1 MEERFASEAN
11 WEAKRFSTK
20 AELLKHLG
28 KNEKDN
34 KLVDRMMLKGLVYKE
49 SGMYVLVDKDLE
61 IERLKEENEVLVK
74 QIKKLKEEWSSHS
87 EWKKEEGNNALIAQ
101 LKEEIKWLNSDLDYQ
116 IAENEKLEKKVA
128 EFQECIRRCYLWARN
143 VKKDKTPRP
152 VFKKE
157 VLKLN
162 DNLPG
167 EDNN

>member
-1 MEERFASEAN
+1 MEERFT
-11 WEAKRFSTK
+11 TK

-49 SGMYVLVDKDLE
+49 SWMYVLVDKDTE
-61 IERLKEENEVLVK
+61 IKRLKEENEVLVK
-74 QIKKLKEEWSSHS
+74 QIKKLKEGWSTHS

-101 LKEEIKWLNSDLDYQ
+101 LNSDLDYQ

-128 EFQECIRRCYLWARN
+128 TFQECIRRCYLRAQN

-152 VFKKE
+152 EFKEK

-167 EDNN
+167 EDNQ

>member
-1 MEERFASEAN
+1 MEERFT
-11 WEAKRFSTK
+11 TK

-49 SGMYVLVDKDLE
+49 SWMYVLVDKDTE
-61 IERLKEENEVLVK
+61 IKRLKEE
-74 QIKKLKEEWSSHS
+74 IKKLKEEWSSHS

-101 LKEEIKWLNSDLDYQ
+101 LNSDLDYQ

-152 VFKKE
+152 EFKRE

-167 EDNN
+167 EDNQ

>member
-1 MEERFASEAN
+1 MEERFA
-11 WEAKRFSTK
+11 TK

-49 SGMYVLVDKDLE
+49 SWMYVLVDKDLE

-101 LKEEIKWLNSDLDYQ
+101 LNSDLDYQ

-152 VFKKE
+152 EFKRE
-157 VLKLN
+157 VLKLQ
-162 DNLPG
+162 DELPG
-167 EDNN
+167 EDNQ

>member
-1 MEERFASEAN
+1 MEE
-11 WEAKRFSTK
+11 RFSTK

-61 IERLKEENEVLVK
+61 IERLKEE
-74 QIKKLKEEWSSHS
+74 IKKLKEEWSSHS

-101 LKEEIKWLNSDLDYQ
+101 LNSDLDFQ
-116 IAENEKLEKKVA
+116 ISENEKLEKKVA

-152 VFKKE
+152 EFKRE

-167 EDNN
+167 EDNQ

>member
-1 MEERFASEAN
+1 MEERFT
-11 WEAKRFSTK
+11 TK

-49 SGMYVLVDKDLE
+49 SWMYVLVDKDTE
-61 IERLKEENEVLVK
+61 IKRLKEENEVLVK
-74 QIKKLKEEWSSHS
+74 QIKKLKEGWSTHS

-101 LKEEIKWLNSDLDYQ
+101 LNSDLDYQ

-128 EFQECIRRCYLWARN
+128 TFQECIRRCYLRAQN
-143 VKKDKTPRP
+143 VKKDKTPWP

-157 VLKLN
+157 VLKLQ
-162 DNLPG
+162 DDLPG
-167 EDNN
+167 EDNQ

>member
-1 MEERFASEAN
+1 MEERFT
-11 WEAKRFSTK
+11 TK

-34 KLVDRMMLKGLVYKE
+34 KLVDRMIAKGLVYKE
-49 SGMYVLVDKDLE
+49 SWMYVLVDKDTE
-61 IERLKEENEVLVK
+61 
-74 QIKKLKEEWSSHS
+74 IKKLKEEIKRLKSEWESISHS

-101 LKEEIKWLNSDLDYQ
+101 LNSDLDFQ

-152 VFKKE
+152 EFKRE
-157 VLKLN
+157 VLKLQ

-167 EDNN
+167 EDNQ

>member
-1 MEERFASEAN
+1 MEERFT
-11 WEAKRFSTK
+11 TK

-49 SGMYVLVDKDLE
+49 SWMYVLVDKDTE
-61 IERLKEENEVLVK
+61 IKRLKEENEVLVK
-74 QIKKLKEEWSSHS
+74 QIKKLKEGSTTHS

-101 LKEEIKWLNSDLDYQ
+101 LNSDLDYQ

-128 EFQECIRRCYLWARN
+128 TFQECIRRCYLRAQN
-143 VKKDKTPRP
+143 VKKDKTPWP

-157 VLKLN
+157 VLKLQ
-162 DNLPG
+162 DDLPG
-167 EDNN
+167 EDNQ

>member
-1 MEERFASEAN
+1 MEQ
-11 WEAKRFSTK
+11 RFSTK

-49 SGMYVLVDKDLE
+49 SWMYVLVDKDTE
-61 IERLKEENEVLVK
+61 
-74 QIKKLKEEWSSHS
+74 IKKLKEEIKRLKSEWKAGTHS

-101 LKEEIKWLNSDLDYQ
+101 LNSDLDYQ

-128 EFQECIRRCYLWARN
+128 TFQECIRNCYRWAQN

-152 VFKKE
+152 EFKEK

-167 EDNN
+167 EDNQ

>member
-1 MEERFASEAN
+1 MEQ
-11 WEAKRFSTK
+11 RFSTK

-49 SGMYVLVDKDLE
+49 SWMYVLVDKDTE
-61 IERLKEENEVLVK
+61 IKRLKEE
-74 QIKKLKEEWSSHS
+74 IKKLKEEWSSHS

-101 LKEEIKWLNSDLDYQ
+101 LNSDLDYQ

-152 VFKKE
+152 EFKRE
-157 VLKLN
+157 VLKLQ
-162 DNLPG
+162 DELPG
-167 EDNN
+167 EDNQ

>member
-1 MEERFASEAN
+1 MEERFT
-11 WEAKRFSTK
+11 TK

-49 SGMYVLVDKDLE
+49 SWMYVLVDKDLE

-74 QIKKLKEEWSSHS
+74 QIKKLKEGWSTHS

-101 LKEEIKWLNSDLDYQ
+101 LNSDLDYQ

-128 EFQECIRRCYLWARN
+128 TFQECIRRCYLRAQN
-143 VKKDKTPRP
+143 VKKDKTPWP

-157 VLKLN
+157 VLKLQ
-162 DNLPG
+162 DDLPG
-167 EDNN
+167 EDNQ